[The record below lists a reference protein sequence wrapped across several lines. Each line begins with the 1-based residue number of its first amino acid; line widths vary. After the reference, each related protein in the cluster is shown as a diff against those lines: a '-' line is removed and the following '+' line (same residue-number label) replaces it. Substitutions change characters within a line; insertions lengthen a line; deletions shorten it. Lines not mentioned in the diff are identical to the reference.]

1 METNV
6 SANVVVVTS
15 NSTTGYLLWDV
26 CSCRTTK
33 PGWGTNSAWTADAAS
48 ERAKVN
54 SKLRFRML
62 SDDGRE
68 EGSCSVVMDG
78 QTDGTM
84 SGGN

>member
-15 NSTTGYLLWDV
+15 NTTTGYLRWDV
-26 CSCRTTK
+26 CDCRTTK
-33 PGWGTNSAWTADAAS
+33 PGWGANSAWTADAAS

-78 QTDGTM
+78 RM
-84 SGGN
+84 ERCRGGN